1 MNWNYNLG
9 IKFEDIAQKNSN
21 KLAIIIND
29 KKYKYKY
36 LENKSLKVSNY
47 FFSTLQLRS
56 GDTVAIDSSKSIETY
71 IFLIAC
77 LRIGVAYVFI
87 DPDNP
92 KERINKIL
100 RTVKPK
106 FFFRKID
113 NKYENYSTFVK
124 TFSFKKILKFLDRR
138 KKTFKRDFSSFPSSN
153 IAYIMFTSG
162 STGEPKG
169 VAITHDNLLNFIS
182 WTQEEYSIKSSDRIS
197 NLNPLHF
204 DNSVFDIYAT
214 LFNGACLVPFGR
226 NELIDTKNLIKKI
239 IKNKVTIWFSV
250 PSLLVLVL
258 NFKSFNKKSFTYLK
272 KIIFGGEGFPKA
284 KLKELYDLSKSKKV
298 ELFNVYGPTECTC
311 ICSSYKINNKDFV
324 GKEMNRY
331 APFGEKL
338 AKNFFYIIHK
348 PKRYKNNFIGELF
361 LGGDNVGKGYFNN
374 KQQTDE
380 KFIQNPCHNN
390 FIDIVYCTGDMVY
403 KDKRNKNIYFS
414 NRKDDQIKYLG
425 HRIELGEIQQNLNK
439 IKEIKES
446 FVEFRK
452 NNVNTTGEILCWLSH
467 SSSLKTI
474 KNKVFKL
481 LPKHMIP
488 GKFIEVIKLPKNS
501 NGKVDRNKLKK
512 LKI

>member
-1 MNWNYNLG
+1 MNWKYNLG
-9 IKFEDIAQKNSN
+9 LKFKDIAQKNSN
-21 KLAIIIND
+21 KLAIIIDN
-29 KKYKYKY
+29 KRYNYKY
-36 LENKSLKVSNY
+36 LENKSFKVSKY
-47 FFSTLQLRS
+47 FMNNLKLRPGDVVALDSTKCI
-56 GDTVAIDSSKSIETY
+56 ATY

-92 KERINKIL
+92 KVRINKIL
-100 RTVKPK
+100 KSVKPK
-106 FFFRKID
+106 FFFSKEQKKS
-113 NKYENYSTFVK
+113 NNYSNFVK
-124 TFSFKKILKFLDRR
+124 TVSFKKIISFLNKGKPNI
-138 KKTFKRDFSSFPSSN
+138 KKDFPSFPSTN

-169 VAITHDNLLNFIS
+169 AAISHNNLLNFIS
-182 WTQEEYSIKSSDRIS
+182 WSQEEYAIKSSDKIS

-214 LFNGACLVPFGR
+214 LFNGACLVPFAS
-226 NELIDTKNLIKKI
+226 NELIDTKNLLKKI
-239 IKNKVTIWFSV
+239 IKNKINIWFSV
-250 PSLLVLVL
+250 PSLLVLIL
-258 NFKSFNKKSFTYLK
+258 NFKSFNKKSFPYLK

-284 KLKELYDLSKSKKV
+284 KLKELYDTCKTKKV

-311 ICSSYKINNKDFV
+311 ICSSYKINSRDFV
-324 GKEMNRY
+324 GKEMKRF
-331 APFGEKL
+331 APFGKKMT
-338 AKNFFYIIHK
+338 KNFFYIIHK
-348 PKRYKNNFIGELF
+348 PKKYKKNSIGELL

-374 KQQTDE
+374 KNETNK
-380 KFIQNPCHNN
+380 KFIQNPNHNN

-403 KDKRNKNIYFS
+403 KDKNNKNIYFS

-452 NNVNTTGEILCWLSH
+452 NNINSGGEILCWLSH
-467 SSSLKTI
+467 SSSLKII

-481 LPKHMIP
+481 LPKHMVP
-488 GKFIEVIKLPKNS
+488 GKFIEVLKLPKNN